1 MAETI
6 SVREGEGFDL
16 AAVERGRARPAES
29 VLSPGTT
36 LVPAPERRGLF
47 GLFS

>member
-1 MAETI
+1 MVLLEDLATI
-6 SVREGEGFDL
+6 DIDL